1 MRFAFMEEN
10 MFMLNKNPLHHLA
23 LSSAVAFSSLAT
35 MSPAMADEG
44 TFLPSGLII
53 TPTAAPKSTYEAL
66 NPGLSE
72 FPNFI
77 AGGALSAVKSPDGNT
92 LLVLTGGHNNLTDT
106 KGNSFNNEYIF
117 VFDISSGK
125 PVKRQV
131 LQVPNAFV
139 GITFD
144 PAGETFYVGGSG
156 DDDVH
161 SFTMQNGQWAESGTP
176 IQLGHTI
183 VLNGQTVGNAVALYP
198 GDLPGVTGGLD
209 FTQDGK
215 TLVVANYSNESISF
229 IDVQSRKVVKELD
242 LRPGK
247 INPADSGKPGGE
259 YPLWVTVKGN
269 NTAYVSSAR
278 DREIVV
284 VDFTAITA
292 PKVVARIEVAGN
304 PLKTI
309 LDKTQSYLYVTEDN
323 SDLVDIITTKNNEL
337 FQSVIASA
345 PDKFEFDNVLTYRG
359 SAPNSAAL
367 SPDGSTLYVTLG
379 GTNAIS
385 VIKGVPFHPEV
396 IGLIPAGF
404 QPNAITLSED
414 GKYAYVADGKGVTGP
429 NPGLTY
435 FNKKDPNQYVE
446 ELQKSYLQSFPVPSE
461 QEVGN
466 LTTQVAKNNGF
477 TAKLTAEEANVIH
490 QLQQRIKHVIYLVK
504 ENRTYDQVLGD
515 LDRGNGDPTLVDFG
529 QAITPNYHAIARQFV
544 DLDNFYNTGD
554 VSGDGHAWSF
564 AGRENDLSTISIP
577 QNYSGRGPAYDTEGQ
592 NRDINVGFATQP
604 ERQKF
609 NPANPSDPDILPGTA
624 DVGAVDGPGD
634 DDVQQGY
641 IWDAVV
647 RAGKRFRNY
656 GFHCDQAE
664 YSTTPLERDPFSK
677 KLRVGFPSRVALID
691 TTDPYFRSFD
701 TAFPDFWRE
710 KEWEREFDDYVKKGD
725 LPALSTVRLM
735 EDHMGSFGKAIDG
748 VNTPEIQQA
757 DNDYAVAKLIEK
769 VANSPY
775 KSDTLIFILEDDSQ
789 NGADH
794 VDSHRSTGYVVGP
807 YVKHGAVVS
816 EKYTTVNM
824 LRTIEDVLNVDHVD
838 ILTASEKPMTKVF
851 DLSQSDWT
859 FDAVPSIYLYNTQLP
874 LPGRFAKNKTIP
886 KPTHDAAYWAER
898 TKMFDF
904 TREDNINPDKFNRV
918 IWAGLHGD
926 KPYPTVRSGLDLRR
940 NRSLLLKKAALANN

>member
-1 MRFAFMEEN
+1 
-10 MFMLNKNPLHHLA
+10 MFMPNKKPLHHLA
-23 LSSAVAFSSLAT
+23 LSSAVALSSLAT
-35 MSPAMADEG
+35 LSPAMADEG
-44 TFLPSGLII
+44 TFLPSGLTI
-53 TPTAAPKSTYEAL
+53 TPTSAPKSTYEAL
-66 NPGLSE
+66 NPGLAE

-77 AGGALSAVKSPDGNT
+77 AGGALSTVKSPDGKT

-125 PVKRQV
+125 PVKKQV

-139 GITFD
+139 GIVFD
-144 PAGETFYVGGSG
+144 PAGKTFYVGGSG

-161 SFTMQNGQWAESGTP
+161 SFTIQNGQWVESGTP

-183 VLNGQTVGNAVALYP
+183 VLNGQTVGNAVALFP
-198 GDLPGVTGGLD
+198 GDLPGVTGGID

-247 INPADSGKPGGE
+247 ISPADSGKPGGE
-259 YPLWVTVKGN
+259 YPFWVTVKGN

-284 VDFTAITA
+284 VDFTTITA
-292 PKVVARIEVAGN
+292 PKVVTRIEVAGN

-345 PDKFEFDNVLTYRG
+345 PDKFEFDKVLTYRG

-367 SPDGSTLYVTLG
+367 SPDGGTLYVTLG

-385 VIKGVPFHPEV
+385 VITGVPFHPEV
-396 IGLIPAGF
+396 VGLIPAGF
-404 QPNAITLSED
+404 QPNAITLSND

-435 FNKKDPNQYVE
+435 FNQKDPNQYVE
-446 ELQKSYLQSFPVPSE
+446 ELQKSYLQSFPIPGNGELSE
-461 QEVGN
+461 
-466 LTTQVAKNNGF
+466 LTKQVAQNNQF
-477 TAKLTAEEANVIH
+477 TAKLSAEEANLIH

-504 ENRTYDQVLGD
+504 ENRTYDQILGD

-529 QAITPNYHAIARQFV
+529 QTITPNFHAIAQQFV

-564 AGRENDLSTISIP
+564 AGRENDLSTIGIP
-577 QNYSGRGPAYDTEGQ
+577 QDYSGRGIAYDSEGQ
-592 NRDINVGFATQP
+592 NRDINVGLATNK

-609 NPANPSDPDILPGTA
+609 NPINPSDPDILPGTA
-624 DVGAVDGPGD
+624 DAGAVDGPGD
-634 DDVQQGY
+634 DDVQKGY
-641 IWDAVV
+641 IWDSVL
-647 RAGKRFRNY
+647 RAGKTFRNY
-656 GFHCDQAE
+656 GYHVDLAE
-664 YSTTPLERDPFSK
+664 YSLPTGLATPVERDPFSK
-677 KLRVGFPSRVALID
+677 KLQVAFPSRVALLD
-691 TTDPYFRSFD
+691 TTDLYFRGFD
-701 TAFPDFWRE
+701 NNLPDFWRE
-710 KEWEREFDDYVKKGD
+710 KEWEREFDNYVKNAN
-725 LPALSTVRLM
+725 LPALSQVRLM
-735 EDHMGSFGKAIDG
+735 HDHMGSFSSAIDG
-748 VNTPEIQQA
+748 VNTPELQQA

-775 KSDTLIFILEDDSQ
+775 RSDTLIFILEDDSQ
-789 NGADH
+789 DGADH

-807 YVKHGAVVS
+807 YVKKGVVVS
-816 EKYTTVNM
+816 EKYTTVNL
-824 LRTIEDVLNVDHVD
+824 LRTIEDILNIDHVD
-838 ILTASEKPMTKVF
+838 VLTASEKPMTKVF
-851 DLSQSDWT
+851 DLNQKEWT

-874 LPGRFAKNKTIP
+874 LPNRFAKNKTIP
-886 KPTHDAAYWAER
+886 KPTHNAAYWADK
-898 TKMFDF
+898 TKEFDF
-904 TREDNINPDKFNRV
+904 TREDNISNPDKFNRI

-940 NRSLLLKKAALANN
+940 NRSLLLKKAHLVAN

>member
-1 MRFAFMEEN
+1 
-10 MFMLNKNPLHHLA
+10 MFTPNKKPLLRLA
-23 LSSAVAFSSLAT
+23 WSSAVALSSLAT
-35 MSPAMADEG
+35 LSPAMADEG
-44 TFLPSGLII
+44 TFLPSGLTI

-66 NPGLSE
+66 NPGLPE

-77 AGGALSAVKSPDGNT
+77 AGGALSTVKSPDRKI

-117 VFDISSGK
+117 VFDTSGGK
-125 PVKRQV
+125 PVKKQV
-131 LQVPNAFV
+131 LQLPNAFV

-144 PAGETFYVGGSG
+144 PTGQTFYVAGGG
-156 DDDVH
+156 DDNIH
-161 SFTMQNGQWAESGTP
+161 TFTIQNGQWAESGTP
-176 IQLGHTI
+176 IKLGHTI
-183 VLNGQTVGNAVALYP
+183 VIKGQTVGNAVALYP
-198 GDLPGVTGGLD
+198 GDLPGVAGGID
-209 FTQDGK
+209 ITKDGK
-215 TLVVANYSNESISF
+215 TLAVANYSNESISF
-229 IDVQSRKVVKELD
+229 IDVATRTVVKELD

-247 INPADSGKPGGE
+247 NNPADSGKPGGE
-259 YPLWVTVKGN
+259 YPFWVTVKGN
-269 NTAYVSSAR
+269 DTAYVSSAR
-278 DREIVV
+278 DREVV
-284 VDFTAITA
+284 VVNFKTVTA
-292 PKVVARIEVAGN
+292 PKIVTRIEVAGN

-323 SDLVDIITTKNNEL
+323 SDLVDIITTMDNVL

-404 QPNAITLSED
+404 QPNAITLSDD

-435 FNKKDPNQYVE
+435 FNQQDPNQYVE

-461 QEVGN
+461 QELGK
-466 LTTQVAKNNGF
+466 LTIRVAKNNGF
-477 TAKLTAEEANVIH
+477 TAKLTSEEANVIH

-515 LDRGNGDPTLVDFG
+515 LDRGNGDPSLVDFG
-529 QAITPNYHAIARQFV
+529 REITPNYHAIAQQFV

-609 NPANPSDPDILPGTA
+609 NPINPSDPDILPGTA
-624 DVGAVDGPGD
+624 DVGALDGPGN

-641 IWDAVV
+641 IWDAVA
-647 RAGKRFRNY
+647 RAGKTFRNY
-656 GFHCDQAE
+656 GYHCDQAE
-664 YSTTPLERDPFSK
+664 YYLPNGQATPLERDPFSK
-677 KLRVGFPSRVALID
+677 KLRVAFPSRVALLD
-691 TTDPYFRSFD
+691 TTDPYFRSFQ
-701 TAFPDFWRE
+701 TSFPDFWRE
-710 KEWEREFDDYVKKGD
+710 KEWEREFDDYVKNGK
-725 LPALSTVRLM
+725 LPALSMVRLM
-735 EDHMGSFGKAIDG
+735 EDHMGSFGSAIDG

-789 NGADH
+789 DGADH

-807 YVKHGAVVS
+807 YVKHGAVIS

-824 LRTIEDVLNVDHVD
+824 LRTIEDILNVDHVD
-838 ILTASEKPMTKVF
+838 VLTASEKPMTKVF
-851 DLSQSDWT
+851 DLNQREWT
-859 FDAVPSIYLYNTQLP
+859 FDAVPSAYLYNTQLP
-874 LPGRFAKNKTIP
+874 LPPRLAKNKTIP
-886 KPTHDAAYWAER
+886 KPTHDAAYWAYE
-898 TKMFDF
+898 TKGLDF
-904 TREDNINPDKFNRV
+904 THEDNVNPDKFNRIV
-918 IWAGLHGD
+918 WEGLHGD
-926 KPYPTVRSGLDLRR
+926 KPYPTVRSGLDLHR
-940 NRSLLLKKAALANN
+940 NRSLLLKKADVSH